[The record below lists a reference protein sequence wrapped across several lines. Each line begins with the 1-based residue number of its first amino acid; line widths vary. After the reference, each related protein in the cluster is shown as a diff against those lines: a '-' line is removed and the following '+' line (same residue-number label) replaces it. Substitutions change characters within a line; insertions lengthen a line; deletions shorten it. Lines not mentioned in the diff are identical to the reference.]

1 MVQGTSKKSK
11 SNGRPG
17 AAQKSK
23 NAAKYK
29 KVIANEMRAKVGSS
43 TKMPKRGNF
52 KDEAATDKALSKAI
66 DKASEQKVAAKFIQ
80 GGGKMST
87 TDLMQKGKEL
97 NKTTRRA
104 QVKKK
109 LTRVEEKLKGLKEKA
124 ERDGMI

>member
-29 KVIANEMRAKVGSS
+29 KAAVNEMRAKVGST

-52 KDEAATDKALSKAI
+52 KDEAITDKALSK
-66 DKASEQKVAAKFIQ
+66 VGF
-80 GGGKMST
+80 
-87 TDLMQKGKEL
+87 TDLPE
-97 NKTTRRA
+97 
-104 QVKKK
+104 
-109 LTRVEEKLKGLKEKA
+109 
-124 ERDGMI
+124 

>member
-29 KVIANEMRAKVGSS
+29 KAAVNEMRAKVGST

-52 KDEAATDKALSKAI
+52 KDEAITDKALSK
-66 DKASEQKVAAKFIQ
+66 VGF
-80 GGGKMST
+80 
-87 TDLMQKGKEL
+87 TDLPESPCQMSIL
-97 NKTTRRA
+97 FNS
-104 QVKKK
+104 VKFWYSSK
-109 LTRVEEKLKGLKEKA
+109 
-124 ERDGMI
+124 

>member
-29 KVIANEMRAKVGSS
+29 KAIVNDMRAKVGSS

-52 KDEAATDKALSKAI
+52 KDEAITDKALSKVQF
-66 DKASEQKVAAKFIQ
+66 ASNALVHVTCRFLCFFPFLSSRQ
-80 GGGKMST
+80 
-87 TDLMQKGKEL
+87 
-97 NKTTRRA
+97 
-104 QVKKK
+104 
-109 LTRVEEKLKGLKEKA
+109 
-124 ERDGMI
+124 